1 MALVFHYGSGSPF
14 AWRVWLALE
23 HKGLAY
29 EARRVRFDQDG
40 IRGPAFLALNPR
52 GRVPAIEHDGFA
64 LRESAVILE
73 YLEDR
78 FPTPALLPGD
88 ARARARARLIA
99 READEHLYPP
109 LRRLLSQV
117 LFPPAAGAGGDLAEV
132 AAGREATA
140 AECARLEGEVGAGA
154 FLVGGEPT
162 LADFTLYPHLR
173 LLRRVG
179 ERAPEHGADDLI
191 GPRLAAWMARVEA
204 LPYFDRTLPPH
215 WRE

>member
-23 HKGLAY
+23 HKGVPY
-29 EARRVRFDQDG
+29 EARRARFDRDDT
-40 IRGPAFLALNPR
+40 RSPAFLAVNPR
-52 GRVPAIEHDGFA
+52 GKVPAIEHDGFA

-78 FPTPALLPGD
+78 FPTPPLLPGD
-88 ARARARARLIA
+88 ARARARARLLA
-99 READEHLYPP
+99 READEHLYYPA
-109 LRRLLSQV
+109 LRRLLVQT
-117 LFPPAAGAGGDLAEV
+117 LFPPAAGGTGDPAEI

-140 AECARLEGEVGAGA
+140 AECRRLEGEVAGA
-154 FLVGGEPT
+154 FLVGEEPT

-179 ERAPEHGADDLI
+179 ERVPLHNADDLI
-191 GPRLAAWMARVEA
+191 GPRLGAWMARVEA
-204 LPYFDRTLPPH
+204 LPYFERTLPPH